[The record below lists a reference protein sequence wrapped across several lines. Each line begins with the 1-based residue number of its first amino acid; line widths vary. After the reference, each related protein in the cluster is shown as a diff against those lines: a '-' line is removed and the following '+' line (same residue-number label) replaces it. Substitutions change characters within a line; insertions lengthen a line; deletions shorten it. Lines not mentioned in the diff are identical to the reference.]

1 MLLIFR
7 FFNSHSAIPA
17 CPAGRRIPKFK
28 HLLLFLTLTLLG
40 TGLVES
46 NLYAM
51 PPVQRMILSNQ
62 LVLLASGEHSLPF
75 VTLQLLIDSGSRRD
89 PSGEEG
95 LAYLTAKG
103 LLHGTSKRTI
113 NQINEELDFLGASL
127 SSSSGRDYATLSL
140 RVLKKDLEKGL
151 DLFMEVLT
159 QPIFPEEE
167 IKREIEKTLAA
178 IQSEEDLPEEVAEK
192 AFLKTLFLNSP
203 YGHPVEGTKE
213 SVLKLKREEVLRFY
227 RSYYHPNNAILTIVG
242 DITHDEI
249 KSKLIP
255 HFEKWSMGKIP
266 KVPFVTTFE
275 KEQKTVK
282 INRPITQ
289 ANIILGNAG
298 VSRENPDFY
307 PLTVMNYILGG
318 GGFASRLMEVIRN
331 KRGLAYSV
339 ASFFDPGKSPGS
351 FQIVLQTKNQ
361 SAREAISL
369 SLQQMERI
377 QKELVSEKELG
388 AAKKYLI
395 GSFPMRLDTQ
405 GKLANFLS
413 QVEYYGLGLDY
424 PEKYPSLIRSVT
436 REDILRV
443 AKKYLHPKKYV
454 LVIVANLKETGL
466 E

>member
-1 MLLIFR
+1 MLLVFR
-7 FFNSHSAIPA
+7 RFLIPQFA
-17 CPAGRRIPKFK
+17 FRNPKLK
-28 HLLLFLTLTLLG
+28 YLLLILIFFMLAM
-40 TGLVES
+40 GLQEL

-51 PPVQRMILSNQ
+51 PSVQRMTLSNE

-75 VTLQLLIDSGSRRD
+75 VTIQLLVDSGSRRD

-127 SSSSGRDYATLSL
+127 SSSSGRDYATLTL
-140 RVLKKDLEKGL
+140 KILKKDLEKGF

-159 QPIFPEEE
+159 QPIFPDEE

-178 IQSEEDLPEEVAEK
+178 IQSEEDQPEEVAEK
-192 AFLKTLFLNSP
+192 AFLRALFLNSP

-213 SVLKLKREEVLRFY
+213 SVPTLKREGIIRFY

-242 DITHDEI
+242 DITEQEI
-249 KSKLIP
+249 KAKLVP
-255 HFEKWSMGKIP
+255 QLEKWSKGEIP

-282 INRPITQ
+282 TNRPITQ

-298 VSRENPDFY
+298 ISRDNPDFY
-307 PLTVMNYILGG
+307 ALTVMNYILGG

-339 ASFFDPGKSPGS
+339 ASFFDPGKYPGS
-351 FQIVLQTKNQ
+351 FQIILQTKNS

-369 SLQQMERI
+369 ALQQMERI
-377 QKELVSEKELG
+377 QKELVLEKELES
-388 AAKKYLI
+388 AKKYLI
-395 GSFPMRLDTQ
+395 GSFPMRFDTQ
-405 GKLANFLS
+405 AKLANFLS

-424 PEKYPSLIRSVT
+424 PEKHLSLIRSIT
-436 REDILRV
+436 REEILRI
-443 AKKYLHPKKYV
+443 AKKYLDPQQYV
-454 LVIVANLKETGL
+454 LVIVANLKEAGL